1 MVEMKKKFYCEAS
14 YFLGLVLLAFG
25 ASLMTRADFGLSMI
39 VAPAYLMNLK
49 LAEYFSFMTFGMAEY
64 LFQAFLLI
72 LLVIFVRR
80 FKFTYLLSFLTAVCY
95 GLMLDGCLYLLA
107 FLGEINIAVRIMFYL
122 IGLFTT
128 SLGVAFM
135 FHTYISAEVY
145 ELFVKEVT
153 ERFGWKIGVVKTVYD
168 CTSLV
173 LSVVM
178 SFAFFGF
185 GHFKGIGIG
194 TLICALVNGRL
205 ISTFGH
211 ILEKRHD
218 FVDRF
223 PLRKY
228 F

>member
-1 MVEMKKKFYCEAS
+1 MKKKFYCEAS
-14 YFLGLVLLAFG
+14 YLMGLVLLAFG

-39 VAPAYLMNLK
+39 IAPAFIIS
-49 LAEYFSFMTFGMAEY
+49 EFFSFMTFGMAEY
-64 LFQAFLLI
+64 LFQALLLI

-80 FKFTYLLSFLTAVCY
+80 FKFTYLLSFLTAVLY
-95 GLMLDGCLYLLA
+95 GMMLDGCLYLLA

-122 IGLFTT
+122 IGLFAT

-145 ELFVKEVT
+145 ELFVKEAT

-173 LSVVM
+173 LSVLM

-194 TLICALVNGRL
+194 TLVCALVNGRL
-205 ISTFGH
+205 ISTFGSL
-211 ILEKRHD
+211 LEKRFD
-218 FVDRF
+218 FVDCF

>member
-1 MVEMKKKFYCEAS
+1 MKKKFYCEAS
-14 YFLGLVLLAFG
+14 YLMGLVLLAFG

-39 VAPAYLMNLK
+39 IAPAFIIS
-49 LAEYFSFMTFGMAEY
+49 EFFSFMTFGMAEY
-64 LFQAFLLI
+64 LFQALLLI

-80 FKFTYLLSFLTAVCY
+80 FKFTYLLSFLTAVLY
-95 GLMLDGCLYLLA
+95 GMMLDGCLYLLA

-128 SLGVAFM
+128 SLGATFM

-153 ERFGWKIGVVKTVYD
+153 ERFGWKLGAVKTIYD
-168 CTSLV
+168 IMSFV
-173 LSVVM
+173 LAVIM

-185 GHFKGIGIG
+185 GHFEGIGVG
-194 TLICALVNGRL
+194 TLFCALVNGRL
-205 ISTFGH
+205 ISTFGSL
-211 ILEKRHD
+211 LEKRFD
-218 FVDRF
+218 FVDHF
-223 PLRKY
+223 PLRRY

>member
-1 MVEMKKKFYCEAS
+1 MKKIFYCEAS

>member
-1 MVEMKKKFYCEAS
+1 MKKKFYCEAS
-14 YFLGLVLLAFG
+14 YFLGLVFLAFG

-39 VAPAYLMNLK
+39 VAPAFIIS
-49 LAEYFSFMTFGMAEY
+49 EFFSFMTFGMAEY
-64 LFQAFLLI
+64 LFQALLLA
-72 LLVIFVRR
+72 LLVVFVRR
-80 FKFTYLLSFLTAVCY
+80 FKFTYLLSFLTAVLY
-95 GLMLDGCLYLLA
+95 GMMLDGCLCLLS
-107 FLGEINIAVRIMFYL
+107 FLGEINIAVRITFYF

-128 SLGVAFM
+128 ALGVAFM

-145 ELFVKEVT
+145 ELFVKEAT

-173 LSVVM
+173 LSVLM

-194 TLICALVNGRL
+194 TLFCAIVNGKL
-205 ISTFGH
+205 ISAFGSF
-211 ILEKRHD
+211 LEKRYE

>member
-1 MVEMKKKFYCEAS
+1 MKKKFYCEAS
-14 YFLGLVLLAFG
+14 YLMGLVLLAFG

-39 VAPAYLMNLK
+39 IAPAFIIS
-49 LAEYFSFMTFGMAEY
+49 EFFSFMTFGMAEY
-64 LFQAFLLI
+64 LFQALLLI

-80 FKFTYLLSFLTAVCY
+80 FKFTYLLSFLTAVLY
-95 GLMLDGCLYLLA
+95 GMMLDGCLYLLA

-122 IGLFTT
+122 IGLFAT

-153 ERFGWKIGVVKTVYD
+153 ERFGWKLGAVKTIYD
-168 CTSLV
+168 IMSFV
-173 LSVVM
+173 LAVIM

-185 GHFKGIGIG
+185 GHFKGIGVG
-194 TLICALVNGRL
+194 TLFCALVNGRL
-205 ISTFGH
+205 ISTFGSL
-211 ILEKRHD
+211 LEKRFD
-218 FVDRF
+218 FVDHF
-223 PLRKY
+223 PLRRY

>member
-1 MVEMKKKFYCEAS
+1 MKKKFYCEAS

-39 VAPAYLMNLK
+39 VAPAFIIS
-49 LAEYFSFMTFGMAEY
+49 EFFSFMTFGMAEY

-211 ILEKRHD
+211 ILEKRYD

-223 PLRKY
+223 PLRNY

>member
-1 MVEMKKKFYCEAS
+1 MKKKFYCEAS
-14 YFLGLVLLAFG
+14 YLMGLVLLAFG

-39 VAPAYLMNLK
+39 IAPAFIIS
-49 LAEYFSFMTFGMAEY
+49 EFFSFMTFGMAEY

-80 FKFTYLLSFLTAVCY
+80 FKFTYLLSFLTAVLY
-95 GLMLDGCLYLLA
+95 GMMLDGCLYLLA
-107 FLGEINIAVRIMFYL
+107 FLGEINIAVRIIFYF

-153 ERFGWKIGVVKTVYD
+153 ERFGWKLGAVKTIYD
-168 CTSLV
+168 IMSFV
-173 LSVVM
+173 LAVIM

-185 GHFKGIGIG
+185 GHFKGIGVG
-194 TLICALVNGRL
+194 TLFCALVNGRL
-205 ISTFGH
+205 ISTFGSL
-211 ILEKRHD
+211 LEKRFD
-218 FVDRF
+218 FVDHF
-223 PLRKY
+223 PLRRY

>member
-1 MVEMKKKFYCEAS
+1 MKKKFYCEAS
-14 YFLGLVLLAFG
+14 YLMGLVLLAFG

-39 VAPAYLMNLK
+39 IAPAFIIS
-49 LAEYFSFMTFGMAEY
+49 EFFSFMTFGMAEY
-64 LFQAFLLI
+64 LFQALLLI

-80 FKFTYLLSFLTAVCY
+80 FKFTYLLSFLTAVLY
-95 GLMLDGCLYLLA
+95 GMMLDGCLYLLA

-122 IGLFTT
+122 IGLFAT

-153 ERFGWKIGVVKTVYD
+153 ERFGWKLGAVKTIYD
-168 CTSLV
+168 IMSFV
-173 LSVVM
+173 LAVIM

-185 GHFKGIGIG
+185 GHFKGIGVG
-194 TLICALVNGRL
+194 TLFCALVNGRL
-205 ISTFGH
+205 ISTFGSL
-211 ILEKRHD
+211 LEKRFD
-218 FVDRF
+218 FVDCF

>member
-1 MVEMKKKFYCEAS
+1 MKKIFYCEAS

-39 VAPAYLMNLK
+39 VAPAFIIS
-49 LAEYFSFMTFGMAEY
+49 EFFSFMTFGMAEY
-64 LFQAFLLI
+64 MFQALLLI

>member
-1 MVEMKKKFYCEAS
+1 MKKKFYCEVS
-14 YFLGLVLLAFG
+14 YLMGLLLLAFG

-39 VAPAYLMNLK
+39 VAPAFIIS
-49 LAEYFSFMTFGMAEY
+49 EFFSFMTFGMAEY
-64 LFQAFLLI
+64 LFQALLLA
-72 LLVIFVRR
+72 LLVVFVRR
-80 FKFTYLLSFLTAVCY
+80 FKFTYLLSFLTAVLY
-95 GLMLDGCLYLLA
+95 GMMLDGCLCLLS
-107 FLGEINIAVRIMFYL
+107 FLGEINIAVRITFYF

-128 SLGVAFM
+128 ALGVAFM

-145 ELFVKEVT
+145 ELFVKEAT

-173 LSVVM
+173 LSVLM

-194 TLICALVNGRL
+194 TLVCALVNGRL
-205 ISTFGH
+205 ISAFGSL
-211 ILEKRHD
+211 LEKKYD

>member
-1 MVEMKKKFYCEAS
+1 MKKKFYCEAS
-14 YFLGLVLLAFG
+14 YLMGLVLLAFG

-39 VAPAYLMNLK
+39 IAPAFIIS
-49 LAEYFSFMTFGMAEY
+49 EFFSFMTFGMAEY
-64 LFQAFLLI
+64 LFQALLLI

-80 FKFTYLLSFLTAVCY
+80 FKFTYLLSFLTAVLY
-95 GLMLDGCLYLLA
+95 GMMLDGCLYLLA
-107 FLGEINIAVRIMFYL
+107 FLGEINIAVRIIFYF

-153 ERFGWKIGVVKTVYD
+153 ERFGWKLGAVKTIYD
-168 CTSLV
+168 IMSFV
-173 LSVVM
+173 LAVIM

-185 GHFKGIGIG
+185 GHFEGIGVG
-194 TLICALVNGRL
+194 TLFCALVNGRL
-205 ISTFGH
+205 ISTFGSL
-211 ILEKRHD
+211 LEKRFD
-218 FVDRF
+218 FVDHF
-223 PLRKY
+223 SLRRY

>member
-1 MVEMKKKFYCEAS
+1 MKKKFYCEAS

-39 VAPAYLMNLK
+39 VAPAFIIS
-49 LAEYFSFMTFGMAEY
+49 EFFSFMTFGMAEY

-95 GLMLDGCLYLLA
+95 GLMLDGYLYLLA

-122 IGLFTT
+122 IGLFAT

-145 ELFVKEVT
+145 ELFVKEAT

-173 LSVVM
+173 LSVLM

-194 TLICALVNGRL
+194 TLVCALVNGRL
-205 ISTFGH
+205 ISAFGSL
-211 ILEKRHD
+211 LEKKYD

>member
-1 MVEMKKKFYCEAS
+1 MKKKFYCEAS
-14 YFLGLVLLAFG
+14 YFMGLVLLAFG

-39 VAPAYLMNLK
+39 IAPAFIIS
-49 LAEYFSFMTFGMAEY
+49 EFFSFMTFGMAEY
-64 LFQAFLLI
+64 LFQALLLI

-80 FKFTYLLSFLTAVCY
+80 FKFTYLLSFLTAVLY
-95 GLMLDGCLYLLA
+95 GMMLDGCLYLLA

-122 IGLFTT
+122 IGLFAT

-145 ELFVKEVT
+145 ELFVKEAT

-173 LSVVM
+173 LSVLM

-194 TLICALVNGRL
+194 TLVCALVNGRL
-205 ISTFGH
+205 ISTFGSL
-211 ILEKRHD
+211 LEKRFD
-218 FVDRF
+218 FVDCF

>member
-1 MVEMKKKFYCEAS
+1 MKKKFYCEVS
-14 YFLGLVLLAFG
+14 YLMGLVLLAFG

-39 VAPAYLMNLK
+39 VAPAFIIS
-49 LAEYFSFMTFGMAEY
+49 EFFSFMTFGMAEY
-64 LFQAFLLI
+64 LFQALLLI
-72 LLVIFVRR
+72 LLVVFVRR
-80 FKFTYLLSFLTAVCY
+80 FKFTYLLSFFTAVCY

-122 IGLFTT
+122 IGLFAT

-145 ELFVKEVT
+145 ELFVKEAT
-153 ERFGWKIGVVKTVYD
+153 GRFGWKIGVVKTVYD

-173 LSVVM
+173 LSVLM

-194 TLICALVNGRL
+194 TLFCAIVNGKL
-205 ISTFGH
+205 ISAFGSF
-211 ILEKRHD
+211 LEKRYE

>member
-1 MVEMKKKFYCEAS
+1 MKKKFYCEAS
-14 YFLGLVLLAFG
+14 YLMGLVLLAFG

-39 VAPAYLMNLK
+39 IAPAFIIS
-49 LAEYFSFMTFGMAEY
+49 EFFSFMTFGMAEY

-80 FKFTYLLSFLTAVCY
+80 FKFTYLLSFSTAVCY

-107 FLGEINIAVRIMFYL
+107 FLGEINIAVRIIFYF

-153 ERFGWKIGVVKTVYD
+153 ERFGWKLGAVKTIYD
-168 CTSLV
+168 IMSFV
-173 LSVVM
+173 LAVIM

-185 GHFKGIGIG
+185 GHFKGIGVG
-194 TLICALVNGRL
+194 TLFCALVNGRL
-205 ISTFGH
+205 ISTFGSL
-211 ILEKRHD
+211 LEKRFD
-218 FVDRF
+218 FVDHF
-223 PLRKY
+223 PLRRY

>member
-1 MVEMKKKFYCEAS
+1 MKKKFYCEVS
-14 YFLGLVLLAFG
+14 YLMGLVLLAFG

-39 VAPAYLMNLK
+39 VAPAFIIS
-49 LAEYFSFMTFGMAEY
+49 EFSSFMTFGMAEY
-64 LFQAFLLI
+64 LFQALLLI
-72 LLVIFVRR
+72 LLVVFVRR
-80 FKFTYLLSFLTAVCY
+80 FKFTYLLSFLTAVLY
-95 GLMLDGCLYLLA
+95 GMMLDGCLCLLS
-107 FLGEINIAVRIMFYL
+107 FLGEINIAVRITFYF

-128 SLGVAFM
+128 ALGVAFM

-145 ELFVKEVT
+145 ELFVKEAT

-173 LSVVM
+173 LSVLM

-194 TLICALVNGRL
+194 TLVCALVNGRL
-205 ISTFGH
+205 ISAFGSL
-211 ILEKRHD
+211 LEKKYD

>member
-1 MVEMKKKFYCEAS
+1 MKKKFYCEAS
-14 YFLGLVLLAFG
+14 YLMGLVLLAFG

-39 VAPAYLMNLK
+39 IAPAFIIS
-49 LAEYFSFMTFGMAEY
+49 EFFSFMTFGMAEY
-64 LFQAFLLI
+64 LFQALLLI

-80 FKFTYLLSFLTAVCY
+80 FKFTYLLSFLTAVLY
-95 GLMLDGCLYLLA
+95 GMMLDGCLYLLA
-107 FLGEINIAVRIMFYL
+107 FLGEINIAVRIIFYF

-153 ERFGWKIGVVKTVYD
+153 ERFGWKLGAVKTIYD
-168 CTSLV
+168 IMSFV
-173 LSVVM
+173 LAVIM

-185 GHFKGIGIG
+185 GHFKGIGVG
-194 TLICALVNGRL
+194 TLFCALVNGRL
-205 ISTFGH
+205 ISTFGSL
-211 ILEKRHD
+211 LEKRFD
-218 FVDRF
+218 FVDHF
-223 PLRKY
+223 PLRRY

>member
-1 MVEMKKKFYCEAS
+1 MKKKFYCEAS

-39 VAPAYLMNLK
+39 VAPAFIIS
-49 LAEYFSFMTFGMAEY
+49 EFFSFMTFGMAEY

-211 ILEKRHD
+211 ILEKRYD

>member
-1 MVEMKKKFYCEAS
+1 MKKKFYCEAS
-14 YFLGLVLLAFG
+14 YIMGLVLLAFG

-39 VAPAYLMNLK
+39 IAPAYLMNLK

-122 IGLFTT
+122 IGLFAT

-145 ELFVKEVT
+145 ELFVKEAT

-173 LSVVM
+173 LSVLM

-194 TLICALVNGRL
+194 TLVCALVNGRL
-205 ISTFGH
+205 ISAFGSL
-211 ILEKRHD
+211 LEKKYD

>member
-1 MVEMKKKFYCEAS
+1 M
-14 YFLGLVLLAFG
+14 GLVLLAFG

-39 VAPAYLMNLK
+39 IAPAFIIS
-49 LAEYFSFMTFGMAEY
+49 EFFSFMSFGMAEY
-64 LFQAFLLI
+64 LFQALLLI

-80 FKFTYLLSFLTAVCY
+80 FKFTYLLSFLTAVLY
-95 GLMLDGCLYLLA
+95 GMMLDGCLYLLA

-122 IGLFTT
+122 IGLFAT

-145 ELFVKEVT
+145 ELFVKEAT

-173 LSVVM
+173 LSVLM

-194 TLICALVNGRL
+194 TLVCALVNGRL
-205 ISTFGH
+205 ISTFGSL
-211 ILEKRHD
+211 LEKRFD
-218 FVDRF
+218 FVDCF

>member
-1 MVEMKKKFYCEAS
+1 MKKKFYCEVS
-14 YFLGLVLLAFG
+14 YLMGLVLLAFG
-25 ASLMTRADFGLSMI
+25 ASLMTKADFGLSMI
-39 VAPAYLMNLK
+39 VAPAFIIS
-49 LAEYFSFMTFGMAEY
+49 EFFSFMTFGMAEY
-64 LFQAFLLI
+64 LFQALLLA
-72 LLVIFVRR
+72 LLVVFVRR
-80 FKFTYLLSFLTAVCY
+80 FKFTYLLSFLTAVLY
-95 GLMLDGCLYLLA
+95 GMMLDGCLCLLS
-107 FLGEINIAVRIMFYL
+107 FLGEINIAVRITFYF

-128 SLGVAFM
+128 ALGVAFM

-145 ELFVKEVT
+145 ELFVKEAT

-173 LSVVM
+173 LSVLM

-194 TLICALVNGRL
+194 TLVCALVNGRL
-205 ISTFGH
+205 ISAFGSL
-211 ILEKRHD
+211 LEKKYD

>member
-1 MVEMKKKFYCEAS
+1 MKKKFYCEAS
-14 YFLGLVLLAFG
+14 YLMGLVLLAFG

-39 VAPAYLMNLK
+39 IAPAFIIS
-49 LAEYFSFMTFGMAEY
+49 EFFSFMTFGMAEY
-64 LFQAFLLI
+64 LFQALLLA
-72 LLVIFVRR
+72 LLVVFVRR
-80 FKFTYLLSFLTAVCY
+80 FKFTYLLSFLTAVLY
-95 GLMLDGCLYLLA
+95 GMMLDGCLYLLA
-107 FLGEINIAVRIMFYL
+107 FLGEINIAVRIIFYF

-145 ELFVKEVT
+145 ELFVKEAT

-173 LSVVM
+173 LSVLM

-194 TLICALVNGRL
+194 TLVCALVNGRL
-205 ISTFGH
+205 ISAFGSL
-211 ILEKRHD
+211 LEKKYD

>member
-1 MVEMKKKFYCEAS
+1 MKKKFYCEAS
-14 YFLGLVLLAFG
+14 YLMGLVLLAFG

-39 VAPAYLMNLK
+39 IAPAFIIS
-49 LAEYFSFMTFGMAEY
+49 EFFSFMTFGMAEY

-107 FLGEINIAVRIMFYL
+107 FLGEVNIAVRIMFYL
-122 IGLFTT
+122 IGLFAT

-145 ELFVKEVT
+145 ELFVKEAT

-173 LSVVM
+173 LSVLM

-194 TLICALVNGRL
+194 TLVCALVNGRL
-205 ISTFGH
+205 ISAFGSL
-211 ILEKRHD
+211 LEKKYD

>member
-1 MVEMKKKFYCEAS
+1 MKKKFYCEVS
-14 YFLGLVLLAFG
+14 YLMGLVLLAFG

-39 VAPAYLMNLK
+39 VAPAFIIS
-49 LAEYFSFMTFGMAEY
+49 EFFSFMTFGMAEY
-64 LFQAFLLI
+64 LFQALLLA
-72 LLVIFVRR
+72 LLVVFVRR

-122 IGLFTT
+122 IGLFAT

-145 ELFVKEVT
+145 ELFVKEAT

-173 LSVVM
+173 LSVLM

-194 TLICALVNGRL
+194 TLVCALVNGRL
-205 ISTFGH
+205 ISAFGSL
-211 ILEKRHD
+211 LEKKYD

>member
-1 MVEMKKKFYCEAS
+1 MKKKFYCEAS

-39 VAPAYLMNLK
+39 IAPAYLMNLK

-178 SFAFFGF
+178 SFAFFSF

>member
-1 MVEMKKKFYCEAS
+1 MKKIFYCEAS
-14 YFLGLVLLAFG
+14 YLMGLVLLAFG

-39 VAPAYLMNLK
+39 IAPAFIIS
-49 LAEYFSFMTFGMAEY
+49 EFFSFMTFGMAEY

-205 ISTFGH
+205 MSAFGH
-211 ILEKRHD
+211 ILEKRYD

>member
-1 MVEMKKKFYCEAS
+1 MKKKFYCEAS

-39 VAPAYLMNLK
+39 IAPAFIIS
-49 LAEYFSFMTFGMAEY
+49 EFFSFMTFGMAEY
-64 LFQAFLLI
+64 LFQALLLI

-80 FKFTYLLSFLTAVCY
+80 FKFTYLLSFLTAVLY
-95 GLMLDGCLYLLA
+95 GMMLDGCLYLLA

-122 IGLFTT
+122 IGLFAT

-145 ELFVKEVT
+145 ELFVKEAT

-173 LSVVM
+173 LSVLM

-185 GHFKGIGIG
+185 GHFKGIGVG
-194 TLICALVNGRL
+194 TLVCALVNGRL
-205 ISTFGH
+205 ISTFGSL
-211 ILEKRHD
+211 LEKRFD
-218 FVDRF
+218 FVDCF

>member
-1 MVEMKKKFYCEAS
+1 MKKKFYCEAS

-39 VAPAYLMNLK
+39 IAPAFIIS
-49 LAEYFSFMTFGMAEY
+49 EFFSFMTFGMAEY

-211 ILEKRHD
+211 ILEKRYD

>member
-1 MVEMKKKFYCEAS
+1 MKKKFYCEAS
-14 YFLGLVLLAFG
+14 YLMGLVLLAFG

-39 VAPAYLMNLK
+39 IAPAFIIS
-49 LAEYFSFMTFGMAEY
+49 EFFSFMSFGMAEY
-64 LFQAFLLI
+64 LFQALLLI

-80 FKFTYLLSFLTAVCY
+80 FKFTYLLSFLTAVLY
-95 GLMLDGCLYLLA
+95 GMMLDGCLYLLA

-122 IGLFTT
+122 IGLFAT

-145 ELFVKEVT
+145 ELFVKEAT

-173 LSVVM
+173 LSVLM

-194 TLICALVNGRL
+194 TLVCALVNGRL
-205 ISTFGH
+205 ISTFGSL
-211 ILEKRHD
+211 LEKRFD
-218 FVDRF
+218 FVDCF

>member
-1 MVEMKKKFYCEAS
+1 MKKKFYCEVS
-14 YFLGLVLLAFG
+14 YLMGLVLLAFG

-39 VAPAYLMNLK
+39 VAPAFIIS
-49 LAEYFSFMTFGMAEY
+49 EFFSFMTFGMAEY
-64 LFQAFLLI
+64 LFQALLLI
-72 LLVIFVRR
+72 LLVVFVRR

-95 GLMLDGCLYLLA
+95 GLMLDGCLYMLA

-122 IGLFTT
+122 IGLFAT

-145 ELFVKEVT
+145 ELFVKEAT

-173 LSVVM
+173 LSVLM

-194 TLICALVNGRL
+194 TLVCALVNGRL
-205 ISTFGH
+205 ISAFGSL
-211 ILEKRHD
+211 LEKKYD

>member
-1 MVEMKKKFYCEAS
+1 MKKKFYCEVS
-14 YFLGLVLLAFG
+14 YLMGLVLLAFG

-39 VAPAYLMNLK
+39 VAPAFIIS
-49 LAEYFSFMTFGMAEY
+49 EFFSFMTFGMAEY
-64 LFQAFLLI
+64 LFQALLLI
-72 LLVIFVRR
+72 LLVVFVRR

-122 IGLFTT
+122 IGLFAT

-145 ELFVKEVT
+145 ELFVKEAT

-173 LSVVM
+173 LSVLM

-194 TLICALVNGRL
+194 TLVCALVNGRL
-205 ISTFGH
+205 ISAFGSL
-211 ILEKRHD
+211 LEKKYD

>member
-39 VAPAYLMNLK
+39 IAPAFIIS
-49 LAEYFSFMTFGMAEY
+49 EFFSFMTFGMAEY
-64 LFQAFLLI
+64 LFQALLLI

-80 FKFTYLLSFLTAVCY
+80 FKFTYLLSFLTAVLY
-95 GLMLDGCLYLLA
+95 GMMLDGCLYLLA

-122 IGLFTT
+122 IGLFAT

-145 ELFVKEVT
+145 ELFVKEAT

-173 LSVVM
+173 LSVLM

-194 TLICALVNGRL
+194 TLVCALVNGRL
-205 ISTFGH
+205 ISTFGSL
-211 ILEKRHD
+211 LEKRFD
-218 FVDRF
+218 FVDCF

>member
-1 MVEMKKKFYCEAS
+1 MKKKFYCEAS

-39 VAPAYLMNLK
+39 IAPAFIIS
-49 LAEYFSFMTFGMAEY
+49 EFFSFMTFGMAEY
-64 LFQAFLLI
+64 LFQALLLI

-80 FKFTYLLSFLTAVCY
+80 FKFTYLLSFLTAVLY
-95 GLMLDGCLYLLA
+95 GMMLDGCLYLLA

-122 IGLFTT
+122 IGLFAT

-145 ELFVKEVT
+145 ELFVKEAT

-173 LSVVM
+173 LSVLM

-194 TLICALVNGRL
+194 TLVCALVNGRL
-205 ISTFGH
+205 ISTFGSL
-211 ILEKRHD
+211 LEKRFD
-218 FVDRF
+218 FVDCF

>member
-1 MVEMKKKFYCEAS
+1 MKKKFYCEVS
-14 YFLGLVLLAFG
+14 YLMGLVLLAFG
-25 ASLMTRADFGLSMI
+25 ASLMTKADFGLSMI
-39 VAPAYLMNLK
+39 VAPAFIIS
-49 LAEYFSFMTFGMAEY
+49 EFFSFMTFGMAEY
-64 LFQAFLLI
+64 LFQALLLI
-72 LLVIFVRR
+72 LLVVFVRR

-122 IGLFTT
+122 IGLFAT

-145 ELFVKEVT
+145 ELFVKEAT

-173 LSVVM
+173 LSVLM

-194 TLICALVNGRL
+194 TLVCALVNGRL
-205 ISTFGH
+205 ISAFGSL
-211 ILEKRHD
+211 LEKKYD

>member
-1 MVEMKKKFYCEAS
+1 MKKKFYCEAS
-14 YFLGLVLLAFG
+14 YFMGLVLLAFG

-39 VAPAYLMNLK
+39 IAPAYLMNLK
-49 LAEYFSFMTFGMAEY
+49 LDEYFSFMTFGMAEY
-64 LFQAFLLI
+64 LFQALLLI
-72 LLVIFVRR
+72 LLVIFVRG
-80 FKFTYLLSFLTAVCY
+80 FKFTYLLSFLTAVLY
-95 GLMLDGCLYLLA
+95 GMMLDGCLYLLT
-107 FLGEINIAVRIMFYL
+107 FLGEINIAVRIIFYF

-145 ELFVKEVT
+145 ELFVKEFT
-153 ERFGWKIGVVKTVYD
+153 ERFGWKLGVIKTIYD
-168 CTSLV
+168 IMSFV
-173 LSVVM
+173 LAVIM

-185 GHFKGIGIG
+185 GHFEGIGVG
-194 TLICALVNGRL
+194 TLFCALVNGRL
-205 ISTFGH
+205 ISTFGSL
-211 ILEKRHD
+211 LEKRFD